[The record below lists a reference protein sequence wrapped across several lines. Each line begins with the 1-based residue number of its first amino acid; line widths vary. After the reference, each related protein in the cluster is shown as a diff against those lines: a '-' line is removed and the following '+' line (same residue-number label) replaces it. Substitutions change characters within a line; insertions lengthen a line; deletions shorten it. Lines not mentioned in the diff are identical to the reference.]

1 MNVKSLYVIVNFTF
15 NLKLKTNLNKLTVVW
30 SVDEYNTLI
39 KQKQS
44 GLTVHRPIEVD
55 TPKKP
60 DSVKRTPF
68 KGPGGLPRDGVI
80 IPWKQM
86 IEEALLASPDRQEL
100 VAYFKSFISDLSC

>member
-1 MNVKSLYVIVNFTF
+1 MNVKSLYVVVNFTF

-60 DSVKRTPF
+60 DSVK
-68 KGPGGLPRDGVI
+68 KGPGRPRLG
-80 IPWKQM
+80 IPWAQM
-86 IEEALLASPDRQEL
+86 IEEALLAAPNQQENVEKFSL
-100 VAYFKSFISDLSC
+100 QLYL